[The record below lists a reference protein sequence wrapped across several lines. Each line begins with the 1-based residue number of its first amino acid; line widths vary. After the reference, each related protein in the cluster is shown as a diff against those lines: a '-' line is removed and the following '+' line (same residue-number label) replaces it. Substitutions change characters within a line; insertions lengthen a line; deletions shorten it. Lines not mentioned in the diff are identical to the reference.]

1 MMVYFSPISLIPL
14 KFNKE
19 DVFPKLRKSTLKMK
33 QQISQPGKKR
43 TLEVSSV
50 GWNVLEYLMR
60 RSPEEDIIK
69 VTCQKSVKK
78 WSTTLSLEMES
89 F

>member
-1 MMVYFSPISLIPL
+1 MVGFPSLSLIPL

-19 DVFPKLRKSTLKMK
+19 DVFPNLRKSTPRMK
-33 QQISQPGKKR
+33 PLSHPGKKR
-43 TLEVSSV
+43 TLKVSSSV

-60 RSPEEDIIK
+60 RSQGEDIIK